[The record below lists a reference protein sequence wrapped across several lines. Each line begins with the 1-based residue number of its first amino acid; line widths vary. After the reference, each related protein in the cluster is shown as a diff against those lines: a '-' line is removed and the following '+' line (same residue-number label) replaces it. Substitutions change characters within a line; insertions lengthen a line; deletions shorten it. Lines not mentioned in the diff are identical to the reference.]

1 MWYCV
6 LIAKQES
13 GLIQS
18 APIGEIAAV
27 VVSVL
32 WTTCSILFAAAGRRI
47 GALSVNAYRIA
58 MAVGLL
64 GGVHLLWF
72 GTLVPAAS
80 DAQWFYLGLSG
91 IIGLALGDFGYFG
104 ALVLIGP
111 RRGVLLMALAPIWS
125 AIAAYFM
132 LGEVLGT
139 WTILGIAVTLIGV
152 TMVVLEREDEG
163 DENSIPRKQKIYGV
177 LSGLGGSLGQGL
189 GLVISKYGMMVAGGA
204 GVGPL
209 NPLSATLVR
218 MVVAAAFVWAIV
230 VLSGKLP
237 LVLRMRRDGGA
248 IVRTFAGAVSG
259 PFAGVWLS
267 MVAITYA
274 QAGVVATLMALMPV
288 MVIPVV
294 RIIYGEKTSTRGVV
308 GACTAVAG
316 VAILFLV

>member
-1 MWYCV
+1 MF
-6 LIAKQES
+6 
-13 GLIQS
+13 QS
-18 APIGEIAAV
+18 APVGEIAAL

-32 WTTCSILFAAAGRRI
+32 WTACSVFFAAAGRRI

-64 GGVHLLWF
+64 GGVHLIRF
-72 GTLVPAAS
+72 GTLVPPAT
-80 DAQWFYLGLSG
+80 DTQWFYLGLSG

-104 ALVLIGP
+104 ALVLVGP

-125 AIAAYFM
+125 SIMAYFI
-132 LGEVLGT
+132 LGEVLGP
-139 WTILGIAVTLIGV
+139 WTIAGIAVTLTGV
-152 TMVVLEREDEG
+152 TMVVIEREDEA
-163 DENSIPRKQKIYGV
+163 DENSIPRKRKIYGV

-189 GLVISKYGMMVAGGA
+189 GLVVSKYGMMVAGGE

-218 MVVAAAFVWAIV
+218 MVVAAAFVWLTV
-230 VLSGKLP
+230 VFTGRLKM
-237 LVLRMRRDGGA
+237 VLRARSDGGA
-248 IVRTFAGAVSG
+248 VLRTFAGAVSG

-274 QAGVVATLMALMPV
+274 QAGVAATLMALMPV

-294 RIIYGEKTSTRGVV
+294 RLVYGEKTSARGII

-316 VAILFLV
+316 VSILFLV

>member
-1 MWYCV
+1 LYSSV
-6 LIAKQES
+6 
-13 GLIQS
+13 
-18 APIGEIAAV
+18 PVGEIAAV
-27 VVSVL
+27 VVSML
-32 WTTCSILFAAAGRRI
+32 WTTCSIFFAAAGRRI

-58 MAVGLL
+58 MAVGIL
-64 GGVHLLWF
+64 GAVHLIRF
-72 GTLVPAAS
+72 GTLVPPAA
-80 DAQWFYLGLSG
+80 DTQWFYLGLSG
-91 IIGLALGDFGYFG
+91 VIGLALGDFGYFG

-125 AIAAYFM
+125 SIMAYFM
-132 LGEVLGT
+132 LGEVLGA
-139 WTILGIAVTLIGV
+139 WTIAGIAVTLTGV
-152 TMVVLEREDEG
+152 TMVVIEREDQA
-163 DENSIPRKQKIYGV
+163 DENSIPRKQKMYGV

-189 GLVISKYGMMVAGGA
+189 GLVISKYGMMVAGGE

-218 MVVAAAFVWAIV
+218 MVVAAVFVWLV
-230 VLSGKLP
+230 VAFTGRLP
-237 LVLRMRRDGGA
+237 LVLRARRDSGA
-248 IVRTFAGAVSG
+248 VLRTLAGAVSG

-274 QAGVVATLMALMPV
+274 QAGVAATLMALMPV

-294 RIIYGEKTSTRGVV
+294 RLIYGERTSARGII

>member
-1 MWYCV
+1 MH
-6 LIAKQES
+6 
-13 GLIQS
+13 S
-18 APIGEIAAV
+18 APTGEIAAV

-58 MAVGLL
+58 IAVALL
-64 GGVHLLWF
+64 GAMHLLRF

-80 DAQWFYLGLSG
+80 DVQWFYLGLSG
-91 IIGLALGDFGYFG
+91 VIGLALGDFGYFG

-125 AIAAYFM
+125 AIAAYFV

-139 WTILGIAVTLIGV
+139 WTIVGIAVTLTGV
-152 TMVVLEREDEG
+152 TMVVVEREDERG
-163 DENSIPRKQKIYGV
+163 ENAIPRKHKIYGV

-189 GLVISKYGMMVAGGA
+189 GLVISKYGMMVAGGSGA
-204 GVGPL
+204 L

-218 MVVAAAFVWAIV
+218 MVVAAAFVWGVV
-230 VLSGKLP
+230 VLSGRLP

-248 IVRTFAGAVSG
+248 ILRTFAGSVTG

-274 QAGVVATLMALMPV
+274 QAGVAATLMALMPV
-288 MVIPVV
+288 IVIPVV
-294 RIIYGEKTSTRGVV
+294 RLIYGEKTSARGII

>member
-1 MWYCV
+1 MH
-6 LIAKQES
+6 
-13 GLIQS
+13 S
-18 APIGEIAAV
+18 APTGEIAAV

-58 MAVGLL
+58 IAVALL
-64 GGVHLLWF
+64 GAMHLLRF

-91 IIGLALGDFGYFG
+91 VIGLALGDFGYFG

-139 WTILGIAVTLIGV
+139 WTIVGIAVTLTGV
-152 TMVVLEREDEG
+152 TMVVIEREDERG
-163 DENSIPRKQKIYGV
+163 ENAIPRKHKIYGV
-177 LSGLGGSLGQGL
+177 LSGFGGSLGQGL

-204 GVGPL
+204 GANAL

-218 MVVAAAFVWAIV
+218 MVVAAAFVWGVV
-230 VLSGKLP
+230 VLSGRLP

-248 IVRTFAGAVSG
+248 ILRTFAGAVTG

-274 QAGVVATLMALMPV
+274 QAGVAATLMALMPV

-294 RIIYGEKTSTRGVV
+294 RLIYGEKTSARGII